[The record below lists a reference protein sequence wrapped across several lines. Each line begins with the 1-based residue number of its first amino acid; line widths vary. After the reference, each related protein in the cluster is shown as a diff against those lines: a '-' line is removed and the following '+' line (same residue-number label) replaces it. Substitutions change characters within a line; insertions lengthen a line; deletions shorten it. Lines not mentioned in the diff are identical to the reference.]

1 MAVRAVGVKK
11 AELRLLQKKLDHLIE
26 SSTLGAS
33 KLDHLFSNRG
43 YIADLFNQTELIY
56 WVVQEVEGGST
67 QANIE
72 ADAIRIRDELSKT
85 TPKRKASETGCVR
98 FGFRDELVLWNGGDP
113 YLSYAR
119 EAVLAALRE
128 LDAKD
133 AKPLSHRTA
142 SKT

>member
-11 AELRLLQKKLDHLIE
+11 PELRLLQQKLDHLIE
-26 SSTLGAS
+26 SSALGAS
-33 KLDHLFSNRG
+33 KLDHLFANRG

-56 WVVQEVEGGST
+56 WVVREGEGGST

-85 TPKRKASETGCVR
+85 RLKLKASGTGCLR
-98 FGFRDELVLWNGGDP
+98 FGFRDELVLWNVGEP
-113 YLSYAR
+113 YLSSAR

-133 AKPLSHRTA
+133 AEPPSQ
-142 SKT
+142 